1 MMTRNISATSPGTLW
16 RSACVMSAALCL
28 VVFGVMYQGAMSASG
43 NAKDESMRV
52 LRHVVMFK
60 FKDGTADADIQKVV
74 DAFRALKVKIPEIS
88 AFEYGTDNSPEGLA
102 NGFTHCFLITF
113 KDEAG
118 RAAYLPHPAHKAF
131 VDVLKPHL
139 DKVQVIDYFAH
150 E

>member
-1 MMTRNISATSPGTLW
+1 
-16 RSACVMSAALCL
+16 
-28 VVFGVMYQGAMSASG
+28 
-43 NAKDESMRV
+43 
-52 LRHVVMFK
+52 MFK

-74 DAFRALKVKIPEIS
+74 DAFRALKGKIPEIS
-88 AFEYGTDNSPEGLA
+88 SFEYGTDNSPEGLA